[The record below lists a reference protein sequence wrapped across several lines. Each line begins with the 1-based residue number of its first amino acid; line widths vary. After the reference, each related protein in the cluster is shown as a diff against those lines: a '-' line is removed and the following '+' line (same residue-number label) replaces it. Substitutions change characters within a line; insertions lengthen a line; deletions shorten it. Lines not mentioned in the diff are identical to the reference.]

1 MLKLGIVVKGSQ
13 EEHYA
18 LTSWSRGLF
27 AKLSVESIISPA
39 TVRNSVL
46 LEEKSET
53 TKSQG

>member
-13 EEHYA
+13 EEQYA

-46 LEEKSET
+46 LEEKSEK